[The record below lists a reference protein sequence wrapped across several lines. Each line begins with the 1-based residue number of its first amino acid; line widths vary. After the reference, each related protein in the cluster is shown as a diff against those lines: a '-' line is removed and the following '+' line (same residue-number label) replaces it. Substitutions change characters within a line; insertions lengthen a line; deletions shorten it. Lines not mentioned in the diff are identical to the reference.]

1 MLWNNGD
8 FERTDSASGFLI
20 LIYNHW
26 ANTADSSLSPS
37 PSPVI
42 SLIKSWAS
50 HILPFTLPNQE
61 HLFFNDF
68 FSSSPK
74 SEPNPWIR
82 ALCNK
87 CFLVLCF
94 QFLPAEQLSSSD
106 ARIKFSKMSSQYLK
120 ALCHLLISIR
130 AHPNSLGCFKSY
142 HHLASTCCP
151 SLFLLI
157 LFHQYVVSF

>member
-68 FSSSPK
+68 FPHPPNLNQILESGLSVINAFWFFASS
-74 SEPNPWIR
+74 
-82 ALCNK
+82 
-87 CFLVLCF
+87 F
-94 QFLPAEQLSSSD
+94 
-106 ARIKFSKMSSQYLK
+106 
-120 ALCHLLISIR
+120 
-130 AHPNSLGCFKSY
+130 
-142 HHLASTCCP
+142 
-151 SLFLLI
+151 FLLNNY
-157 LFHQYVVSF
+157 LHQMPE